1 MKFLNI
7 GSLNLDFVYTVD
19 HFVCPKETQ
28 ASKGLTIT
36 CGGKGLNQSI
46 ALKKAGAQV
55 CHAGA
60 VGPDGESLVRTLEGA
75 GVDASY
81 VQRVDV
87 PTGNA
92 FIQVDAQG
100 QNGILLYEG
109 ANGCITR
116 QMIED
121 WLQDFEEGD
130 WLVLQ
135 NETSCLKECLE
146 LGHQKG
152 KIGRAHV

>member
-1 MKFLNI
+1 MPLMC
-7 GSLNLDFVYTVD
+7 S
-19 HFVCPKETQ
+19 
-28 ASKGLTIT
+28 A
-36 CGGKGLNQSI
+36 
-46 ALKKAGAQV
+46 
-55 CHAGA
+55 
-60 VGPDGESLVRTLEGA
+60 
-75 GVDASY
+75 
-81 VQRVDV
+81 VDV

-152 KIGRAHV
+152 MPFA